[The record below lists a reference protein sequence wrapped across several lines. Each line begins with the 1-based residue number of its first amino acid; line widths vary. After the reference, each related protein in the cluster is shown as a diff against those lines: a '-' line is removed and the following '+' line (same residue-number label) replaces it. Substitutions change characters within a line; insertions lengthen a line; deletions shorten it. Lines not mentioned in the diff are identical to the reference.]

1 MTRLEFISV
10 LSEEEFLHA
19 QADGD
24 FNTDISYD
32 QYVTG
37 CYNVDAL
44 IRQQREAM
52 DPFDRAILEER
63 LADFHRRRQQ
73 LRAA

>member
-1 MTRLEFISV
+1 MKLEFVRVHSQ
-10 LSEEEFLHA
+10 EEFLQL
-19 QADGD
+19 QAEGKMNPDLPYQEYVAGCQR
-24 FNTDISYD
+24 TDEYIK
-32 QYVTG
+32 
-37 CYNVDAL
+37 
-44 IRQQREAM
+44 QQRAAM